1 MTLFETIFLVSV
13 GPTLGSKF
21 RFNYIKTPW
30 KTNGKG
36 WTYAKETPNERMSN

>member
-13 GPTLGSKF
+13 GSKF
-21 RFNYIKTPW
+21 KFDYIKTPW